1 MCIFC
6 KIINHDIPS
15 KVVYEDDEV
24 LAILD
29 ISQITRGHT
38 LVMPKEH
45 MDDVLSCP
53 PVLLSKLMCVAQ
65 KISKE
70 LIEKL
75 DAKGINILT
84 NAKEIA
90 GQTVPHFHI
99 HVIPRYNEHDGCKIT
114 FISSQDPQL
123 DTTLKALKKQHK

>member
-45 MDDVLSCP
+45 VDDVLSCP

-114 FISSQDPQL
+114 FISCQDPQL